1 MKILGSFTR
10 IFFAFML
17 MSAIFL
23 CQNGTVEAGAN
34 INWQTTSVTLEPGKA
49 IIKGYFYNDG
59 NSGAT
64 VTQMAINGTIAQY
77 NINANTSDIANPFV
91 GAGSRVDQTFV
102 IWDGNISYS
111 DSNPQY
117 NFNTNVSWN

>member
-1 MKILGSFTR
+1 MKILGSFTKV
-10 IFFAFML
+10 FFAFML

-23 CQNGTVEAGAN
+23 CQNSTVEAGAN

-49 IIKGYFYNDG
+49 IINGYFYNDG
-59 NSGAT
+59 NSGAN
-64 VTQMAINGTIAQY
+64 VIKMIINGTIAQY
-77 NINANTSDIANPFV
+77 NVNGTTDVSGAFV
-91 GAGSRVDQTFV
+91 EAGGRVDWHFV
-102 IWDGNISYS
+102 ILDGNISYS